1 MARNAET
8 CLGFWADY
16 GTDCSNYQKR
26 YLIENNQRKGRS
38 MSRELIDAIVGM
50 KEKESLEIAK
60 GLLESGEEPLK
71 ILNACKE
78 AMTAVGKRFEAGEF
92 FLPEL
97 ILAGEI
103 LRQVSEMVKPEL
115 EGQVEVERS
124 GKVIIGTVEGD
135 IHDIGKDIVAFM
147 LDVNGFEVIDL
158 GVDVPVRNFVE
169 AIKESEAPVV
179 GLSGFLTLAFDS
191 MKKTIDAIK
200 DAGLRDQVKI
210 MIGGGQVDEEVRKY
224 IGADAL
230 GLDAMEAVNLTKQWM
245 KGGQS

>member
-1 MARNAET
+1 MFT
-8 CLGFWADY
+8 
-16 GTDCSNYQKR
+16 
-26 YLIENNQRKGRS
+26 
-38 MSRELIDAIVGM
+38 ELIDAMVSM

-60 GLLESGEEPLK
+60 GLLESGEDPLK
-71 ILNACKE
+71 ILNTCKS

-97 ILAGEI
+97 VLAGEI
-103 LRQVSEMVKPEL
+103 LRQISEIVKPEL
-115 EGQVEVERS
+115 GDHVEVERL

-135 IHDIGKDIVAFM
+135 IHDIGKDIVVFM

-158 GVDVPVRNFVE
+158 GIDVPVRNFVE
-169 AIKESEAPVV
+169 AIKESRAPVV

-191 MKKTIDAIK
+191 MKKTIDAIG
-200 DAGLRDQVKI
+200 DVGLRDQVKI
-210 MIGGGQVDEEVRKY
+210 MIGGGQIDDEVKKY
-224 IGADAL
+224 IGADAH